1 MSAPQPETPQRAESR
16 VGLPPALLEARSL
29 TKRFGEVL
37 ANDDVDLTVL
47 AGEVHALIGENGAG
61 KSTLLKMIY
70 GVYAPDDGRLF
81 VDGVPVAPGNPTL
94 ARARGIGMV
103 FQDLRLVPALTV
115 AENVALAL
123 PGGARLKLDALS
135 ARISAA
141 AESYGLAVDPRATV
155 RHLSIGERQR
165 VEILKVLMT
174 GARLVILDEPTS
186 VLAPQEVESLLAMI
200 DQLRGRGLGVVI
212 VTHKLGEVRAA
223 ADRVTVLRGGR
234 VILNGVDPSGYT
246 DAELVEAMV
255 GRQVPPLPLARPAVP
270 ESALPALGLAGV
282 SAHGDRGNVAL
293 KDVDLEVR
301 PGEIVGV
308 AGVAGSG
315 QRELCEVALGV
326 RPAAAGTVRIG
337 EEPVGADP
345 GAAIA
350 AGAVAVPED
359 PVADSV
365 VPGLSVLEH
374 MVLDGR
380 PAPRR
385 GLGIDWK
392 AVATRTEELNA
403 RVGLRIAPRHRTLS
417 ALSGGN
423 IQRVVLTRE
432 LGQDAALVVAAYPS
446 RGLDVA
452 NTRRTQE
459 VLLEHRAR
467 GAGVL
472 VVSEDLDELLAL
484 ADRIA
489 VMHDGHVVD
498 VVDAAGADR
507 MSIGRLMTGGA
518 A

>member
-1 MSAPQPETPQRAESR
+1 MTGPAPSRAASR
-16 VGLPPALLEARSL
+16 IGEPAALLEARSL
-29 TKRFGEVL
+29 TKRFGEVV
-37 ANDDVDLTVL
+37 ANSDVDLTVL
-47 AGEVHALIGENGAG
+47 PGEVHALIGENGAG

-70 GVYAPDDGRLF
+70 GVYAPDDGRLY
-81 VDGVPVAPGNPTL
+81 VDGVPLPPGNPTL
-94 ARARGIGMV
+94 ARGLGIGMV

-115 AENVALAL
+115 AENIALAIPDGPTL
-123 PGGARLKLDALS
+123 RLDALS
-135 ARISAA
+135 RRITEAA
-141 AESYGLAVDPRATV
+141 AAYGLAVDPRARV

-165 VEILKVLMT
+165 AEILKVLMS

-186 VLAPQEVESLLAMI
+186 VLAPQEVEALFGVVAELTA
-200 DQLRGRGLGVVI
+200 RGLGVVI
-212 VTHKLGEVRAA
+212 VTHKLGEVRAI

-234 VILNGVDPSGYT
+234 VILNGEDPRQYS

-255 GRQVPPLPLARPAVP
+255 GRQVPPLSRDRAAVP
-270 ESALPALGLAGV
+270 DVDEPALELSGV
-282 SAHGDRGNVAL
+282 SADGDRGHQAL
-293 KDVDLEVR
+293 KTVDLTVR
-301 PGEIVGV
+301 PGEILGV

-315 QRELCEVALGV
+315 QRELCEVALGLRPTTAGSV
-326 RPAAAGTVRIG
+326 RAAG
-337 EEPVGADP
+337 
-345 GAAIA
+345 
-350 AGAVAVPED
+350 GAVAIPED

-392 AVATRTEELNA
+392 AVATRTDEMDN
-403 RVGLRIAPRHRTLS
+403 RVGLRIAPRHRMLG

-423 IQRVVLTRE
+423 IQRVLLTRE
-432 LGQDAALVVAAYPS
+432 LGQETALVVAAYPS
-446 RGLDVA
+446 RGLDIA

-459 VLLEHRAR
+459 VLLGHRDR

-472 VVSEDLDELLAL
+472 VVSEDLDELLSL

-489 VMHDGHVVD
+489 VMHDGHVVG

-507 MSIGRLMTGGA
+507 MSIGRLMLGGA
-518 A
+518 AA